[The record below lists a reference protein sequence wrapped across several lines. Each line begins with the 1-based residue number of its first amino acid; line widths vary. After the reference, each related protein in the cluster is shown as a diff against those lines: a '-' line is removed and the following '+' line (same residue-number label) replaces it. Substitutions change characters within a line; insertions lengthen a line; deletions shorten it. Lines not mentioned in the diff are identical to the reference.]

1 MNIPLPDQ
9 MPFLPGFLRY
19 LSQNWCFLKSCKD
32 RKLMYAPSF
41 NKIVFVKE
49 FCSLRF
55 VIQCWKAQPMTSTWH
70 EVTFD
75 IFLKGHFLG
84 VFFFW
89 CVWFFFLKHLRY
101 YQSTSFWKEDTLGL
115 DGFFKRAICG
125 YKLTRIY
132 HTLGTLSHITPALGS
147 HFVKIMTKCKA
158 THLSQAFFMYQAV
171 RPVKAAVGTLD
182 WEEEGEQLHLA
193 PHISP

>member
-1 MNIPLPDQ
+1 
-9 MPFLPGFLRY
+9 
-19 LSQNWCFLKSCKD
+19 
-32 RKLMYAPSF
+32 
-41 NKIVFVKE
+41 
-49 FCSLRF
+49 
-55 VIQCWKAQPMTSTWH
+55 MTSTWH